1 MWDKVGRHYLSRE
14 SQMCYHSFEEM
25 SKVIQMLWAKVEE
38 RMLKH
43 LLPSLL
49 SCYRGLFQNCPLI
62 NNSRCF
68 P

>member
-1 MWDKVGRHYLSRE
+1 MWDKVGQHYLSRE
-14 SQMCYHSFEEM
+14 SQMCYNGFEET
-25 SKVIQMLWAKVEE
+25 SKVIQMLWAKVEK

-43 LLPSLL
+43 LPCLL

-62 NNSRCF
+62 NISRCF